1 MARYAGAQR
10 KHAETAKVRRVGPSL
25 AGVTGPTDPCHRP
38 PRQTRTPNSMQRPTR
53 NARYFCGSISHSPSQ
68 PQHERLHD
76 PMHAYS
82 VYWSHV
88 YYCITPTTASPH
100 TVIAHACHHPNSC
113 DAPQVYSDG
122 MPACKFNTCRGAP
135 CVGCRVIT
143 VITAITSHAMF
154 AHHAS
159 HAVQC

>member
-1 MARYAGAQR
+1 M
-10 KHAETAKVRRVGPSL
+10 HALILPDSL
-25 AGVTGPTDPCHRP
+25 TWSTSTLNLWATFV
-38 PRQTRTPNSMQRPTR
+38 MQLKR
-53 NARYFCGSISHSPSQ
+53 NF
-68 PQHERLHD
+68 LHD

-100 TVIAHACHHPNSC
+100 TVIAHACHHPNSS